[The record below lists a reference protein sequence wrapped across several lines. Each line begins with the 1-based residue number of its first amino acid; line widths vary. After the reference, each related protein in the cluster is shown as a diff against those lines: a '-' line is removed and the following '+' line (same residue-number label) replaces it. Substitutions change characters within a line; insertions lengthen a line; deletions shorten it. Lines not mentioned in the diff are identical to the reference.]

1 LSPARFSSIRQES
14 VCVSETRSHLNNTYI
29 SSFALSDGTDG
40 PGFTNEFGTA
50 TITEIIVPSLICL
63 AGNPLDDDLPNANII
78 RYING
83 SRKIMALAP
92 DQWLISDMSQSPE
105 DLLNE
110 VRMQYAGKTV
120 VCADHSHAWSI
131 LRLSGSAAEKCLSRL
146 CPVDLH
152 PDVFGNNKLIQTNM
166 TGIYILCT
174 RTAETDDSFDLYISH
189 SYSRSFFEVL
199 RDAVEFG

>member
-1 LSPARFSSIRQES
+1 MPE
-14 VCVSETRSHLNNTYI
+14 TYI
-29 SSFALSDGTDG
+29 YISPFALSDGTDG
-40 PGFTNEFGTA
+40 PDFSNEFGTA
-50 TITEIIVPSLICL
+50 IITEVNVPSLICL
-63 AGNPLDDDLPNANII
+63 AGNPLDDELPRANII
-78 RYING
+78 RHINH

-92 DQWLISDMSQSPE
+92 DQWLISDLSQSPE
-105 DLLNE
+105 ELLNE

-131 LRLSGSAAEKCLSRL
+131 LRLSGSAAENCLSRL

-174 RTAETDDSFDLYISH
+174 RTADTGDSFELYMSH
-189 SYSRSFFEVL
+189 SYSRSFYEIL

>member
-1 LSPARFSSIRQES
+1 
-14 VCVSETRSHLNNTYI
+14 VSETDTYI
-29 SSFALSDGTDG
+29 SPFALSDGTDG
-40 PGFTNEFGTA
+40 PEFTNKFGTA
-50 TITEIIVPSLICL
+50 TITEVNVPSLLCL
-63 AGNPLDDDLPNANII
+63 AGNPLDDELPAANYI
-78 RYING
+78 RHMNH

-92 DQWLISDMSQSPE
+92 DQWLITDTSQSAE

-110 VRMQYAGKTV
+110 VHMLYAGKTV

-152 PDVFGNNKLIQTNM
+152 PDVFGNHNLIQTNM
-166 TGIYILCT
+166 AGIYILCT
-174 RTAETDDSFDLYISH
+174 RTAQTDDSFDLYMSH
-189 SYSRSFFEVL
+189 SYSRSFFEIL